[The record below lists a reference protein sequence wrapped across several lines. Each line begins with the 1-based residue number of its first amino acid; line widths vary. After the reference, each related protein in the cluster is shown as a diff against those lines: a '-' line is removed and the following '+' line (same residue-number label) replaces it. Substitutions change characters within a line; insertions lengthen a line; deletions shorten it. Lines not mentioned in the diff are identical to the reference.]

1 MRNFLRNERGVT
13 TIEFLIAASLFM
25 FFMMFPVA
33 MSLELFSAHTVQR
46 ELDRA
51 LQIASVQGG
60 VSSELADE
68 IEDRLRAKGFEE
80 VEVNSNALDTV
91 VLKGEEI
98 DITLSVKRKT
108 ASFHDGV
115 MSLIGGR
122 GVESEQIVQTGTIL
136 SEYLP

>member
-1 MRNFLRNERGVT
+1 MRNERGTT
-13 TIEFLIAASLFM
+13 TIEFIIASTIVV

-80 VEVNSNALDTV
+80 VEVDSNALDTV
-91 VLKGEEI
+91 VPKGEEI